1 VSCEEV
7 DIEAALLVE
16 RIRAAR
22 LNPLYFER
30 LINARG
36 AIKGFRILMESGV
49 AQSGFISLMEK
60 NLSELSAE
68 AFVLEPRWADCFDET
83 VKKAARFRL
92 DHWKELP
99 RE

>member
-1 VSCEEV
+1 MSCE
-7 DIEAALLVE
+7 DINKEALLLVE
-16 RIRAAR
+16 RIRAAH
-22 LNPLYFER
+22 LNPLYFES
-30 LINARG
+30 LIKARG
-36 AIKGFRILMESGV
+36 AVKGFRRLMESGV

-60 NLSELSAE
+60 NMSELSAE
-68 AFVLEPRWADCFDET
+68 AFVLEPRWADCFDES

>member
-1 VSCEEV
+1 M
-7 DIEAALLVE
+7 VE

-22 LNPLYFER
+22 LNPLDFES
-30 LINARG
+30 LIKARG
-36 AIKGFRILMESGV
+36 AVKGFRRLMESGV

-60 NLSELSAE
+60 YFELSAE
-68 AFVLEPRWADCFDET
+68 AFVLELRWADCFDES